1 MEEILK
7 ETNKNSRDFIGLKS
21 GAQWGAYNHLIPPI
35 TILYIPIYLS
45 LYIVYIAYTLQN
57 HFILSSI

>member
-1 MEEILK
+1 MDEILK

-21 GAQWGAYNHLIPPI
+21 GAQWGAYNHLIPSI

-45 LYIVYIAYTLQN
+45 LYIVYTLQN